1 MMNDPI
7 REDEKYWGPVLRTAD
22 RMRIEGCINALT
34 REGLSLALQCQSE
47 ALLDHYVRLMLTRLR
62 EATAMHQVD
71 VYFPANTESLLD
83 RFNAVL
89 SDQSL
94 GDATRN
100 PSDELPVRVWVVH
113 DAQKVPEAEMQLLAR
128 LIQNFPGARIRA
140 LLLFHGGQADP
151 DTLASFGRKLLRW
164 EIDLPTPEQA
174 ADALE
179 SAAGEG
185 RQAPMTQLLRRIGRL
200 PQETTSLSL
209 GQEAELERK
218 EANWRSMDRSP
229 NELASSTQLF
239 SRFREALQGIQHVKA
254 NWSAARSPASKKL
267 IGGAVLALG
276 LSVLL
281 MVWLQPKSF
290 SPARSPAP
298 VPAPVTP
305 EVAPEDK
312 KSNPAQKQG
321 RVGVVRS
328 PETSRS

>member
-1 MMNDPI
+1 MMNDQM

-22 RMRIEGCINALT
+22 RMRLEGCINALT
-34 REGLSLALQCQSE
+34 REGLSLALQCPSE

-62 EATAMHQVD
+62 GATAMHQID

-89 SDQSL
+89 ADQSL

-100 PSDELPVRVWVVH
+100 PSDEMPVRVWVVH
-113 DAQKVPEAEMQLLAR
+113 DAQKIPEAEMQLLAR
-128 LIQNFPGARIRA
+128 LIQNFPGARIRV
-140 LLLFHGGQADP
+140 LLLFHGGQADAA
-151 DTLASFGRKLLRW
+151 TLSSFGRKLLRW
-164 EIDLPTPEQA
+164 EIDLPTLEQA

-179 SAAGEG
+179 SAADEG
-185 RQAPMTQLLRRIGRL
+185 RQALMSQLLRRIGRM

-218 EANWRSMDRSP
+218 EANWRSMDRSAP
-229 NELASSTQLF
+229 ELLNSSKLIH
-239 SRFREALQGIQHVKA
+239 RLRESLRGMKHVRAK
-254 NWSAARSPASKKL
+254 WPDPRSPASKKL
-267 IGGAVLALG
+267 IWGTVLALG

-290 SPARSPAP
+290 SPARVP
-298 VPAPVTP
+298 VPAPATIKP
-305 EVAPEDK
+305 EASPEEK
-312 KSNPAQKQG
+312 KSGPEPKQG

-328 PETSRS
+328 TETSRS